1 MITIDSSFNRCFFDT
16 RSRSHIFYKIPSDEN
31 LHKELI
37 STILDAIDEGK
48 TTELNSKIVKV
59 VKVDDFDLIQYRGS
73 ELRFIQRL
81 PRMGKE
87 DFLL

>member
-16 RSRSHIFYKIPSDEN
+16 RTRSYIFYKVPKDEV
-31 LHKELI
+31 LLKELI

-48 TTELNSKIVKV
+48 TNELNSKIVKV

-87 DFLL
+87 GFLF